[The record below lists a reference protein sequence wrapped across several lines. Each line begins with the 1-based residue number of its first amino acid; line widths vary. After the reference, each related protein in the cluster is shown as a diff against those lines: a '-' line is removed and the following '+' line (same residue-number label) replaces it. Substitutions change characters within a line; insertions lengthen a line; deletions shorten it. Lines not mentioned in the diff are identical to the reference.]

1 MQILDDI
8 ILEMS
13 KETEALTVEW
23 VFRAIE
29 KTQELN
35 ETLYQRAE
43 ELALERFPEDRRER
57 IYAFP
62 SCKAEIIENEIGS
75 NVYNV
80 GMHFIQRGINRERN
94 PEKVID
100 SVEKDFKAKRNTLKN
115 KILKMLEKSG
125 SSIKEIK
132 EITSEVNGT
141 FGTRIVLESGDYI
154 VVEVITA
161 GGWNIQK
168 FHFRGLCKLI
178 KQKGN

>member
-1 MQILDDI
+1 MENLDNI
-8 ILEMS
+8 ILEMTR
-13 KETEALTVEW
+13 ETQELTVEW

-29 KTQELN
+29 RTKELD

-43 ELALERFPEDRRER
+43 ELALERFPDDRRER
-57 IYAFP
+57 VYAFP
-62 SCKAEIIENEIGS
+62 YCKSEIIENEIGS

-80 GMHFIQRGINRERN
+80 GTYFIQRGSNRNLRSEI
-94 PEKVID
+94 VID
-100 SVEKDFKAKRNTLKN
+100 NVAKDFKAKRASLKN

-132 EITSEVNGT
+132 EITSEINGT
-141 FGTRIVLESGDYI
+141 FGTTIVLENADKI
-154 VVEVITA
+154 IIEVITA

-178 KQKGN
+178 KG

>member
-1 MQILDDI
+1 MERLDNI
-8 ILEMS
+8 ILEMT
-13 KETEALTVEW
+13 KETQELTVEW

-29 KTQELN
+29 KTRELDETIWERVEAIAQER
-35 ETLYQRAE
+35 Y
-43 ELALERFPEDRRER
+43 PDDRKSR
-57 IYAFP
+57 IWAIP
-62 SCKAEIIENEIGS
+62 SIRKEIIENEIGS

-80 GMHFIQRGINRERN
+80 GMYFIQRGSNRNLRSEI
-94 PEKVID
+94 VID
-100 SVEKDFKAKRNTLKN
+100 SVEKDFKAKRTSLKN

-132 EITSEVNGT
+132 EITTEVNGT
-141 FGTRIVLESGDYI
+141 FGTWIILENGDYI

-178 KQKGN
+178 KG

>member
-1 MQILDDI
+1 MT
-8 ILEMS
+8 
-13 KETEALTVEW
+13 KEIQELTVEW
-23 VFRAIE
+23 CFRAIE
-29 KTQELN
+29 RTKELN

-43 ELALERFPEDRRER
+43 ELALKRFPEDRRER
-57 IYAFP
+57 IYAFT
-62 SCKAEIIENEIGS
+62 SCKAEIIENEVGS
-75 NVYNV
+75 NIYSV
-80 GMHFIQRGINRERN
+80 GTYFIQRGSNRNLKSEI
-94 PEKVID
+94 VIE
-100 SVEKDFKAKRNTLKN
+100 SVEKDFKAKRGNLKN

-141 FGTRIVLESGDYI
+141 FGTTIILENGDYI

-178 KQKGN
+178 KG